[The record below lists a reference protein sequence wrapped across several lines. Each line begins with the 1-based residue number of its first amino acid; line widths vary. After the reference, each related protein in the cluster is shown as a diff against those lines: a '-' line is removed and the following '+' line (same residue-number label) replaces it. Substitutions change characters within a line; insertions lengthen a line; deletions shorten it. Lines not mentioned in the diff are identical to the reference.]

1 MSQGCFCTWRCSYME
16 EQGCWVLLHNAWK
29 AYFLYCLEALMHLC
43 IRALFSPFYFCW
55 QLFVP
60 SYYGATNYFFVSC
73 FRGNSF
79 RGSAFK
85 AYAFNKL
92 YLKILALFV
101 TPKLFVL
108 TRIVAQCSESPKHPS
123 MFGNVITTPQFF
135 RPHQLT
141 LMGFLLFWRI
151 YFSKLFFCDLCCPS
165 NSCIRFI
172 LLGPVT
178 DMKACTGVENHA
190 A

>member
-1 MSQGCFCTWRCSYME
+1 MLGKHISYTALKPWCIYVS
-16 EQGCWVLLHNAWK
+16 GL
-29 AYFLYCLEALMHLC
+29 YFPLY
-43 IRALFSPFYFCW
+43 IFVDSYLFPVIMGLQTIFS
-55 QLFVP
+55 
-60 SYYGATNYFFVSC
+60 ASC

-101 TPKLFVL
+101 APKLFVL
-108 TRIVAQCSESPKHPS
+108 TRIVAQCSESPRHPS

-135 RPHQLT
+135 RPHQLM
-141 LMGFLLFWRI
+141 LMGFLLFWGI
-151 YFSKLFFCDLCCPS
+151 YFSKLSFWNLCCLI

-172 LLGPVT
+172 LLGQVT
-178 DMKACTGVENHA
+178 DIKTCTGVENHA